1 MAKKAG
7 AERDAAAESCAQK
20 KARIE
25 YEAKAAASKIT
36 VNLDHKLLEC
46 SACCSPLAPPLFQC
60 TNGHIACSECRTNAE
75 YSCSLCAEPANTRCD
90 IMERVLGG
98 MTAPCSFREFGCSA
112 TIPFTKKLTHEESCL
127 HAPCHCP
134 IPYCRLYANRGQCL
148 REHIETKHC
157 LVPYGDATFGSLS
170 PVRVCDSE
178 PARLVFLDARAVF
191 LLVVERSGPS
201 GRAVSVVQ
209 LVSEPVKEEEEEKDF
224 KYKIQ
229 VHTRAGVLSLSGE
242 TQSVG
247 RLMRPYQAAA
257 SLFVS
262 DFVWSPQDSPVY
274 LEFK

>member
-7 AERDAAAESCAQK
+7 AERAAAAESCARK
-20 KARIE
+20 KARVE
-25 YEAKAAASKIT
+25 SEARAAASKIT

-98 MTAPCSFREFGCSA
+98 MTAPCSFREFCCSA

-134 IPYCRLYANRGQCL
+134 IPYCRLYANSGRSLC
-148 REHIETKHC
+148 EHIETKHC
-157 LVPYGDATFGSLS
+157 LVPYGDATAGSLS
-170 PVRVCDSE
+170 PVTLSDNE
-178 PARLVFLDARAVF
+178 PVRLVFLDARAMF
-191 LLVVERSGPS
+191 LLVVERCVPS

-209 LVSEPVKEEEEEKDF
+209 LVSEPVKEEEEKDF

-229 VHTRAGVLSLSGE
+229 VHTRAGVLSLPGE

-247 RLMRPYQAAA
+247 RQPGNG
-257 SLFVS
+257 
-262 DFVWSPQDSPVY
+262 
-274 LEFK
+274 

>member
-1 MAKKAG
+1 MGFLTLRFAGSYLLKAG
-7 AERDAAAESCAQK
+7 AERDAAAESCARK
-20 KARIE
+20 KAKVE
-25 YEAKAAASKIT
+25 SEARAAETKIA

-60 TNGHIACSECRTNAE
+60 TNGHITCSECRTNAE

-112 TIPFTKKLTHEESCL
+112 TIPFTKKLTHEESCV

-134 IPYCRLYANRGQCL
+134 IPYCRLYANRGRSLC
-148 REHIETKHC
+148 EHIETKHC
-157 LVPYGDATFGSLS
+157 LVPYGDARAGSLS

-178 PARLVFLDARAVF
+178 PVRLVFLDARAVF

-209 LVSEPVKEEEEEKDF
+209 LVSEPVKAAEEKDF

-229 VHTRAGVLSLSGE
+229 AT
-242 TQSVG
+242 
-247 RLMRPYQAAA
+247 A

-262 DFVWSPQDSPVY
+262 DAVWSPLDSPVY

>member
-1 MAKKAG
+1 MTPAYQMLLDRSSWEASSPRMMPPYAKAG
-7 AERDAAAESCAQK
+7 AERAAAAESCARK
-20 KARIE
+20 KARVE
-25 YEAKAAASKIT
+25 SEARAAASKIT

-46 SACCSPLAPPLFQC
+46 SACCSPLAPPLFQF
-60 TNGHIACSECRTNAE
+60 
-75 YSCSLCAEPANTRCD
+75 YPAIFVYKGYTLQFSSVLRVHKWPHHMLRVPHQCGVQRCD

-112 TIPFTKKLTHEESCL
+112 TIPFTKKLAHEDRQ
-127 HAPCHCP
+127 PFP
-134 IPYCRLYANRGQCL
+134 
-148 REHIETKHC
+148 RE
-157 LVPYGDATFGSLS
+157 
-170 PVRVCDSE
+170 VCDSE
-178 PARLVFLDARAVF
+178 PVRLVFLDARAVF

-209 LVSEPVKEEEEEKDF
+209 LVSEPVKEEEEKDF

-229 VHTRAGVLSLSGE
+229 VHTQAGVLSLSGE

-262 DFVWSPQDSPVY
+262 DDVWSPRDSPVY
-274 LEFK
+274 LELK

>member
-1 MAKKAG
+1 
-7 AERDAAAESCAQK
+7 
-20 KARIE
+20 
-25 YEAKAAASKIT
+25 
-36 VNLDHKLLEC
+36 
-46 SACCSPLAPPLFQC
+46 
-60 TNGHIACSECRTNAE
+60 
-75 YSCSLCAEPANTRCD
+75 
-90 IMERVLGG
+90 MERVLGG
-98 MTAPCSFREFGCSA
+98 MTVPCSFREFGCSA

-134 IPYCRLYANRGQCL
+134 IPYCRLYANSGRSL

-157 LVPYGDATFGSLS
+157 LVPYGDARAGSLS
-170 PVRVCDSE
+170 P
-178 PARLVFLDARAVF
+178 AVF

-209 LVSEPVKEEEEEKDF
+209 LVSEPVKEEEEKDF

-262 DFVWSPQDSPVY
+262 DDVWSPRDSPVY
-274 LEFK
+274 LELE

>member
-1 MAKKAG
+1 
-7 AERDAAAESCAQK
+7 
-20 KARIE
+20 
-25 YEAKAAASKIT
+25 
-36 VNLDHKLLEC
+36 
-46 SACCSPLAPPLFQC
+46 
-60 TNGHIACSECRTNAE
+60 
-75 YSCSLCAEPANTRCD
+75 
-90 IMERVLGG
+90 MERVLGG

-112 TIPFTKKLTHEESCL
+112 TIPFTKKLTHEESCV

-134 IPYCRLYANRGQCL
+134 IPYCRLYANRGRSLC
-148 REHIETKHC
+148 EHIETKHC
-157 LVPYGDATFGSLS
+157 LVPYGDARAGSLS
-170 PVRVCDSE
+170 P
-178 PARLVFLDARAVF
+178 AVF

-209 LVSEPVKEEEEEKDF
+209 LVSEPVKAAEEKDF

-247 RLMRPYQAAA
+247 RLMRPYQATA

-262 DFVWSPQDSPVY
+262 DAVWSPLDSPVY